1 MHLHRA
7 LAALAVSLI
16 TASLVAGT
24 ASADIPPPDGRKRPR
39 PEVKVPVAPPPA
51 ADPSPEDKAS
61 VMRRAG
67 PIVKRDAS
75 GRLVVEDD
83 PALRRPSL
91 AADTAPE
98 SYRVRFV
105 TTRGPIVFKIER
117 AWSPRGAD
125 RFWNLVRAG
134 YFSDIA
140 FFRVIPGFMA
150 QFGIHGNPEI
160 AAAWREAA
168 VDDDPVKR
176 PNRRGTL
183 TFATSGPNSRTTQL
197 FINYGDN
204 SRLDAMGFSPIG
216 EVESGMQFVDM
227 LHGGYGEGA
236 PSGKGPDQ
244 MRIQAEGNAYLR
256 EAFPLLDFIVEAE
269 VLGGAGGG
277 SEMPAPAPTKDD
289 DAPALHL
296 R

>member
-1 MHLHRA
+1 MHLR
-7 LAALAVSLI
+7 AALTTLATSIL
-16 TASLVAGT
+16 TASLVAGP

-51 ADPSPEDKAS
+51 EEPPPGDKAT

-83 PALRRPSL
+83 PALRKPSL
-91 AADTAPE
+91 ANDTAPDLF
-98 SYRVRFV
+98 RVRFV
-105 TTRGPIVFKIER
+105 TTRGPVVFRIER

-160 AAAWREAA
+160 AAAWREASI
-168 VDDDPVKR
+168 DDDPVR
-176 PNRRGTL
+176 QPNRRGTL

-197 FINYGDN
+197 FINFGDN

-216 EVESGMQFVDM
+216 EVESGMQFIDM

-236 PSGKGPDQ
+236 PAGKGPDQ
-244 MRIQAEGNAYLR
+244 MRVQAEGNPYLR
-256 EAFPLLDFIVEAE
+256 ESFPLLDFIVEAE
-269 VLGGAGGG
+269 VLGGDAG
-277 SEMPAPAPTKDD
+277 SEMPLPAPAKDE
-289 DAPALHL
+289 DAPALQL